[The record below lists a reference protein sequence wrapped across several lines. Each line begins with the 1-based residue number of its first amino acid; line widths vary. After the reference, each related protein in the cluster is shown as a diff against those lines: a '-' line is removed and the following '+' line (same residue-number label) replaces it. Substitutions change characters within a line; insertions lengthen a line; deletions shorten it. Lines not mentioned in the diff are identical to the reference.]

1 REFGQQI
8 DKFLGVAQTPRLIA
22 EKRGQTALVEALA
35 AAGAK
40 APSKPR
46 RVERSAKPVP
56 EKPDAER
63 IRASAESAIRL
74 LQESAVV
81 ASESARRPVARN
93 GGGCLPCHQHSLPL
107 AAMGQA
113 KDRAVR
119 LDRDAVTRLGDQVA
133 AGFPEPLDIAEV
145 DLFLDQVTGIA
156 YSAFGLIG
164 DHRPASAVT
173 DKWV

>member
-22 EKRGQTALVEALA
+22 EKRGQTALVEALV

-40 APSKPR
+40 APPKPR
-46 RVERSAKPVP
+46 QVERSAKPVP

-81 ASESARRPVARN
+81 SSESARRHASRQGRGP
-93 GGGCLPCHQHSLPL
+93 CLTCHQHFLPL

-113 KDRAVR
+113 RDRAVR
-119 LDRDAVTRLGDQVA
+119 LDQDAVTRLGDQVA
-133 AGFPEPLDIAEV
+133 AGIPVPLDIAEV
-145 DLFLDQVTGIA
+145 DLFLDQVTGISYA
-156 YSAFGLIG
+156 AFG
-164 DHRPASAVT
+164 
-173 DKWV
+173 